1 MSPATSVLALTHHA
15 VLHGEPELV
24 LGVRPLYLD
33 FDDRGARDGGEL
45 HGRLVLGVL
54 QRGIDEGDERG
65 RGGEGRNWVE
75 RWGQSDEK

>member
-1 MSPATSVLALTHHA
+1 MGIGTHHA

-45 HGRLVLGVL
+45 DGRLVLGVL
-54 QRGIDEGDERG
+54 QRRG
-65 RGGEGRNWVE
+65 VSWH
-75 RWGQSDEK
+75 